1 MLQFC
6 LSAIVGVALLFA
18 APWTPPRTP
27 WGDPDL
33 QGTYA
38 NNNEYATPLE
48 RPAEFDGKRASDLT
62 AAEVAEAR
70 RLAQQRMLAALTGGE
85 VRGPD
90 DWWLQNL
97 DLTKRS
103 RVGSI

>member
-1 MLQFC
+1 MKWI
-6 LSAIVGVALLFA
+6 AVVALLLA
-18 APWTPPRTP
+18 APVAKPWTPPRTP

-62 AAEVAEAR
+62 AAEGEAR
-70 RLAQQRMLAALTGGE
+70 RRSDDDRAHWLRASHVNEAVADSACAAVFVPAE
-85 VRGPD
+85 M
-90 DWWLQNL
+90 
-97 DLTKRS
+97 TKR
-103 RVGSI
+103 